1 MTISSLQDL
10 NTYAQTPI
18 TYDDVRTAQV
28 IFDRGATV
36 DQTLVTPEN
45 GDFVSPW
52 GINIETITQP
62 DVAEVEYHL
71 DYSAFADPIS
81 ITWSFLPAHI
91 TVVRTNNIWVVS
103 GIENSED
110 WLYAR
115 NATVLP
121 PFGFSGVVQ
130 HSAAIHYY
138 SDTQD
143 STKNIAAWDIN
154 LTVTQVEYFSVPAPQ
169 TYVSNT
175 LYSQLNTTR
184 ITNDPEDFDPVWDL
198 RIYSADENLTPVD
211 AIEEMFSDGSAAE
224 AAWNNSTN
232 QYVITGDTESVN
244 DVLDTLDLETGKY
257 SADFNLV
264 FRLANNFTSDLEYQ
278 IQTFSSRDFIIDPV
292 VVATQTTAPN
302 YIFGAFVDLIA
313 TATSTPSINV
323 IRSANAEFV
332 ASADI
337 DSTPNAI
344 WDPGADLSSA
354 FGIVPNGGYLLE
366 GGATVDA
373 QVSMVPNGGFLREA
387 DASINTSATL
397 VCKPISYDE
406 NTLVMTFD
414 RTNFVPGGGDVNE
427 IRWASRD
434 AQGAPSGFTVSY
446 DVPGGTS
453 IVQNIVGDSPVKLD
467 QDLQDNRTYITALI
481 TPYVSGGITYEP
493 YGLDIGT
500 VITPDFDNTA
510 DGIIWSGGSGLQS
523 IDSFGQFTTSKYAHA
538 GLCSGTTL
546 TKIANI
552 KSSPEDLRDM
562 FNGANVSNI
571 QSTLE
576 GWNTSNV
583 ECINDMFF
591 TATVSTTID
600 LSNWDTGSLTRLN
613 RFVNGAS
620 VSGYYNWDISSVTNL
635 ENVFFNVAPTSDGN
649 TVEDVTGWD
658 TSSVTNM
665 QRAFM
670 INGGG
675 AGFNQDI
682 SSWDTSSVT
691 NMKEMFRGATSINQD
706 ISSWDT
712 SNVTNM
718 NSMFFD
724 ASAFDQDIS
733 SWDVGA
739 VTDFADFDTNTS
751 ASWTSAEKPTFT

>member
-257 SADFNLV
+257 STDFFLV

-344 WDPGADLSSA
+344 FDPGADLNSVVTINSVATRIFQLESTIETTATISCEPTRIRPGIAQLQTTANMTSNAYKHQGGLVFTFDTNETA
-354 FGIVPNGGYLLE
+354 FNLMDPSFRSIGELGQPLLTNTLEIDWIDGNG
-366 GGATVDA
+366 TIHSD
-373 QVSMVPNGGFLREA
+373 
-387 DASINTSATL
+387 SATFSL
-397 VCKPISYDE
+397 S
-406 NTLVMTFD
+406 
-414 RTNFVPGGGDVNE
+414 
-427 IRWASRD
+427 S
-434 AQGAPSGFTVSY
+434 
-446 DVPGGTS
+446 TS
-453 IVQNIVGDSPVKLD
+453 IQFNYPGSYVGPVTAVVVGDFTRADIRGLNSLD
-467 QDLQDNRTYITALI
+467 RWSDSTYQTRKQLSIQGVGRVPSDLPSSYIRI
-481 TPYVSGGITYEP
+481 N
-493 YGLDIGT
+493 
-500 VITPDFDNTA
+500 FKTA
-510 DGIIWSGGSGLQS
+510 DG
-523 IDSFGQFTTSKYAHA
+523 FGTDMNISELTTWNTSN
-538 GLCSGTTL
+538 L
-546 TKIANI
+546 TKMDN
-552 KSSPEDLRDM
+552 M
-562 FNGANVSNI
+562 FNTASSFNQDIS
-571 QSTLE
+571 

-583 ECINDMFF
+583 
-591 TATVSTTID
+591 TTM
-600 LSNWDTGSLTRLN
+600 R
-613 RFVNGAS
+613 
-620 VSGYYNWDISSVTNL
+620 
-635 ENVFFNVAPTSDGN
+635 
-649 TVEDVTGWD
+649 
-658 TSSVTNM
+658 
-665 QRAFM
+665 
-670 INGGG
+670 
-675 AGFNQDI
+675 
-682 SSWDTSSVT
+682 
-691 NMKEMFRGATSINQD
+691 
-706 ISSWDT
+706 
-712 SNVTNM
+712 
-718 NSMFFD
+718 SMFD
-724 ASAFDQDIS
+724 TAASFDQDIS
-733 SWDVGA
+733 SWNVSN
-739 VTDFADFDTNTS
+739 VTDSVDFDSNTS